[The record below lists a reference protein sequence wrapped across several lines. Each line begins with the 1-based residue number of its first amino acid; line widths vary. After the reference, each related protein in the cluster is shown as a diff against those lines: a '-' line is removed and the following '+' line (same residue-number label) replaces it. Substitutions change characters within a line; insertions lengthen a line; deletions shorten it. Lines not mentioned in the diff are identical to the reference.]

1 MQTQTQTIKTKHMTT
16 VVLSTPQLAQQY
28 AERTGLQYDRKGNSF
43 VCYDDSGEP
52 IYTIKFYM
60 QRTELVDIRTVYEI
74 FSPNAN
80 RYEEYPTKERMLEDL
95 DFSEMHI
102 PYKSIRSTYNN
113 GAILVSREL
122 MQELFALPFS
132 AELLNLQGHG

>member
-1 MQTQTQTIKTKHMTT
+1 MTT

-60 QRTELVDIRTVYEI
+60 QRTEVVDIRKVWEI
-74 FSPNAN
+74 YNPNTN
-80 RYEEYPTKERMLEDL
+80 RYEEYFTKEGMLEDL
-95 DFSEMHI
+95 DFNEMHI
-102 PYKSIRSTYNN
+102 PYESIRSTYNN
-113 GAILVSREL
+113 GAIDVSRVL
-122 MQELFALPFS
+122 MQDLFALPFS
-132 AELLNLQGHG
+132 AEYVNLLSRG

>member
-1 MQTQTQTIKTKHMTT
+1 MTT

-80 RYEEYPTKERMLEDL
+80 RYEEYPTEERMLEDL

>member
-1 MQTQTQTIKTKHMTT
+1 
-16 VVLSTPQLAQQY
+16 
-28 AERTGLQYDRKGNSF
+28 
-43 VCYDDSGEP
+43 
-52 IYTIKFYM
+52 M

-95 DFSEMHI
+95 DFNEMHI

-113 GAILVSREL
+113 GSILVSREL

-132 AELLNLQGHG
+132 AEYVNLLSRG

>member
-1 MQTQTQTIKTKHMTT
+1 MTT
-16 VVLSTPQLAQQY
+16 VVLSTQQMAQQY

-74 FSPNAN
+74 FNPNAN
-80 RYEEYPTKERMLEDL
+80 RYEEYPTKERMLEDF
-95 DFSEMHI
+95 DPNEMHI

-132 AELLNLQGHG
+132 AEYVNLLSRG

>member
-1 MQTQTQTIKTKHMTT
+1 M
-16 VVLSTPQLAQQY
+16 AQQY

-43 VCYDDSGEP
+43 VCYDDAGEP

-60 QRTELVDIRTVYEI
+60 QRTELIDIRTVYEI

-80 RYEEYPTKERMLEDL
+80 RYEEYPTKERMLEDF
-95 DFSEMHI
+95 DPNEMHI

-132 AELLNLQGHG
+132 AELLNLQGHVG

>member
-1 MQTQTQTIKTKHMTT
+1 MTT
-16 VVLSTPQLAQQY
+16 VVLSTPQMAQQY

-52 IYTIKFYM
+52 IYTIKFYI
-60 QRTELVDIRTVYEI
+60 QRTELIDIRTVYEI

-80 RYEEYPTKERMLEDL
+80 RYEEYPTKERMLEDF
-95 DFSEMHI
+95 DSNEMHI

-122 MQELFALPFS
+122 MQEVFALPFS
-132 AELLNLQGHG
+132 AELINLQGHVG

>member
-1 MQTQTQTIKTKHMTT
+1 MTT
-16 VVLSTPQLAQQY
+16 VVLSTPQMAQQY

-43 VCYDDSGEP
+43 VCYDDAGEP

-60 QRTELVDIRTVYEI
+60 QRTELIDIRTVYEI

-80 RYEEYPTKERMLEDL
+80 RYEEYPTKERMLEDF
-95 DFSEMHI
+95 DPNEMHI

-132 AELLNLQGHG
+132 AELLNLQGHVG

>member
-1 MQTQTQTIKTKHMTT
+1 MTT

-28 AERTGLQYDRKGNSF
+28 AERTGLTYDRKGNSF

-74 FSPNAN
+74 FNPNAN

-132 AELLNLQGHG
+132 AEYVNLLSRG

>member
-1 MQTQTQTIKTKHMTT
+1 MTT

-74 FSPNAN
+74 FNPNAN

>member
-1 MQTQTQTIKTKHMTT
+1 MTT
-16 VVLSTPQLAQQY
+16 VVLSTPQMAQQY
-28 AERTGLQYDRKGNSF
+28 AERTGLTYDRKGNSF
-43 VCYDDSGEP
+43 VCYDDAGEP
-52 IYTIKFYM
+52 IYTIKFYV
-60 QRTELVDIRTVYEI
+60 QQTELVDTKKVWEI
-74 FSPNAN
+74 YNPNTN
-80 RYEEYPTKERMLEDL
+80 RYEEYFTKDAMLEDL
-95 DFSEMHI
+95 DFNEMHI

>member
-1 MQTQTQTIKTKHMTT
+1 MTT
-16 VVLSTPQLAQQY
+16 VVLSTPQMAQQY

-52 IYTIKFYM
+52 IYTIKFYI
-60 QRTELVDIRTVYEI
+60 QRTELIDIRTVYEI

-80 RYEEYPTKERMLEDL
+80 RYEEYPTKERMLEDF
-95 DFSEMHI
+95 DSNEMHI

-132 AELLNLQGHG
+132 AELLNLHGHG

>member
-1 MQTQTQTIKTKHMTT
+1 MTT
-16 VVLSTPQLAQQY
+16 VVLSTPQMAQQY

-52 IYTIKFYM
+52 LYTIKFYM
-60 QRTELVDIRTVYEI
+60 VRTELIDIRTVYEI
-74 FSPNAN
+74 FNPDAN
-80 RYEEYPTKERMLEDL
+80 RYEEYPTLERMMEDFDL
-95 DFSEMHI
+95 SEMHI

-113 GAILVSREL
+113 GSILVSREL
-122 MQELFALPFS
+122 IYELFTLPFS

>member
-1 MQTQTQTIKTKHMTT
+1 MTT

>member
-1 MQTQTQTIKTKHMTT
+1 MTT

-60 QRTELVDIRTVYEI
+60 QRTE
-74 FSPNAN
+74 
-80 RYEEYPTKERMLEDL
+80 
-95 DFSEMHI
+95 
-102 PYKSIRSTYNN
+102 
-113 GAILVSREL
+113 
-122 MQELFALPFS
+122 
-132 AELLNLQGHG
+132 

>member
-1 MQTQTQTIKTKHMTT
+1 MTT

-132 AELLNLQGHG
+132 AEYVNLLSRG

>member
-1 MQTQTQTIKTKHMTT
+1 MTT
-16 VVLSTPQLAQQY
+16 VVLSTPQMAQQY

-74 FSPNAN
+74 FNPNAN

-122 MQELFALPFS
+122 MQDLFALPFS
-132 AELLNLQGHG
+132 AEYVNLLSRG